1 MKRILLAAPIA
12 LLAACGGDDGNNG
25 TDGRTALVSVTSVSA
40 TIGCTN
46 GGSRIDVGLDLNG
59 NGILEPSEVQSTSY
73 VCNGTPGTGSD
84 GDDGTDGLMALVAL
98 SNEAPG
104 ANCSNG
110 GTRIDAGIDSNRN
123 NILDADEIQSTSYAC
138 NGDGT
143 LLTPSTISLSF
154 AGRYSTGIYLASAA
168 EIVAYHPATQQA
180 FVVNAQAGA
189 VDVLDISNVAAP
201 TYLDTLTVD
210 DITVGA
216 VVNSVAVSGN
226 LMAFA
231 VEAPVK
237 TDDGFV
243 AIYNARTLARL
254 AVVAVGAQPDMLT
267 FTPNGRYILVANEGE
282 PSDDY
287 SVDPE
292 GSVSIIDITDFS
304 VRTADFNAWDGQEDA
319 LRAAGVRIFGPGATT
334 SQDLEPEYVAVSS
347 DSSTAWVSLQE
358 NNALAKID
366 IASATVIDILPMGFK
381 DHGLSDNGFG
391 SSNAMDASDTP
402 VAIDIRTYP
411 GVLGMYQPDSIAS
424 YEVNGQTYI
433 VTANEGDARAWGET
447 NPDYWGD
454 SLNGGD
460 PSLGF
465 VEEIRVTHLINPA
478 GWGGRRGNDLP
489 PQLDALVGGLAN
501 GALLNPTV
509 FGYCGAVAGNPG
521 SCRNNG
527 VLGRLTVTWVDGYQ
541 KHPDGSPVMYNAAGE
556 LDPAGDRIMYDAL
569 YAFGGRSISIFD
581 ADGNL
586 VWDSG
591 DQMEQYLASDE
602 CMAGSAR
609 NIPCKD
615 YFNSNHSAA
624 NSRDNRSDN
633 KGPEPEGIAIGKL
646 GEKTFAFVG
655 LERMGGV
662 MAYDV
667 TDPANPFFVDYL
679 NTREVWD
686 VAPGT
691 ILSTV
696 GDLGAEGVAF
706 VAAKDSPNGEALLL
720 IGNEVSGTT
729 SIYQVNQLFD

>member
-1 MKRILLAAPIA
+1 MKRLLLAAPVA
-12 LLAACGGDDGNNG
+12 LLVACGGDDGNNG
-25 TDGRTALVSVTSVSA
+25 ADGRTALVSLTAVSA
-40 TIGCTN
+40 TPGC
-46 GGSRIDVGLDLNG
+46 
-59 NGILEPSEVQSTSY
+59 
-73 VCNGTPGTGSD
+73 
-84 GDDGTDGLMALVAL
+84 A
-98 SNEAPG
+98 
-104 ANCSNG
+104 NG
-110 GTRIDAGIDSNRN
+110 GTRIDSGIDNNRN
-123 NILDADEIQSTSYAC
+123 GILDLAEVQSTSYAC

-143 LLTPSTISLSF
+143 LRTPSSISLSF
-154 AGRYSTGIYLASAA
+154 AGRYSSGVFLGSAA

-180 FVVNAQAGA
+180 FVVNALAGA
-189 VDVLDISNVAAP
+189 VDVLDVSNIAAP

-210 DITVGA
+210 DIVAGA
-216 VVNSVAVSGN
+216 IVNSVAVSGN
-226 LMAFA
+226 VMAFA
-231 VEAPVK
+231 VEAPVR

-243 AIYNARTLARL
+243 AIYNARTLTRL
-254 AVVAVGAQPDMLT
+254 AVVPAGALPDMLT
-267 FTPNGRYILVANEGE
+267 FTPDGRYILVANEGE

-287 SVDPE
+287 SIDPE
-292 GSVSIIDITDFS
+292 GSVSIIDVTDFS

-319 LRAAGVRIFGPGATT
+319 LRASGVRIFGPGASA
-334 SQDLEPEYVAVSS
+334 SQDLEPEYIVVSA
-347 DSSTAWVSLQE
+347 DGSTAWVALQE

-366 IASATVIDILPMGFK
+366 IATATVTAIMPLGYK
-381 DHGLSDNGFG
+381 DHGLDDNGFG
-391 SSNAMDASDTP
+391 SSNAFDASDTP

-433 VTANEGDARAWGET
+433 VTANEGDARAWGED
-447 NPDYWGD
+447 NDDYWGD
-454 SLNGGD
+454 SISGGD
-460 PSLGF
+460 PTLGF

-489 PQLDALVGGLAN
+489 PQLDAFVGGLAN
-501 GALLNPTV
+501 GGLLNPAV

-521 SCRNNG
+521 NCRNNG
-527 VLGRLTVTWVDGYQ
+527 VLGRLTVSWVDGYQ
-541 KHPDGSPVMYNAAGE
+541 KHPDGSPVMYTAAGE

-569 YAFGGRSISIFD
+569 HAFGGRSVSIFD
-581 ADGNL
+581 ADGNM

-609 NIPCKD
+609 NIPCKN

-633 KGPEPEGIAIGKL
+633 KGPEPEGVAIGKL
-646 GEKTFAFVG
+646 GEKTYAFVG
-655 LERMGGV
+655 LERMGGA
-662 MAYDV
+662 MAYDI
-667 TDPANPFFVDYL
+667 TDPANAFFVDYL

-729 SIYQVNQLFD
+729 SIYQINQLFD